1 MGWDAENATRYAE
14 VAASL
19 GKLAARESDP
29 QLKTLLLSMSS
40 DCETLAGYFHASE
53 EAAALRCANPGV
65 GETEE
70 RLQANREM
78 NALLMKLQKQ
88 WETLAA
94 ELGKGT
100 FGSRLKPERMT

>member
-29 QLKTLLLSMSS
+29 RLNDLLLRMSA
-40 DCETLAGYFHASE
+40 DCETLAGYFRASE

-88 WETLAA
+88 WETLAT
-94 ELGKGT
+94 ELDKG
-100 FGSRLKPERMT
+100 GRSSSG